1 MPSFTS
7 PFPYFPSSDIITLNA
22 LYAFNVAVSVDIRY
36 ALYSTGIIPII
47 NRFYN
52 PVKFVNIFR
61 SVFTAVSLWMIYL
74 VYRDNRDSQ
83 LADRGVGN

>member
-1 MPSFTS
+1 MLVLIYWGDLVTKFIFAP
-7 PFPYFPSSDIITLNA
+7 
-22 LYAFNVAVSVDIRY
+22 VDIRY

-83 LADRGVGN
+83 LADRGAGN